1 MQKST
6 IVIVIMVALANL
18 ALWAFLNRPQAAPD
32 WTGTIQGVSFSPF
45 QRGQDPLAGK
55 FPTSAEIEKDILL
68 LKGQVAKLRTY
79 SSSDGM
85 EEVPALAEKHGLE
98 VTAGAWLDRNRE
110 KNAQEIANLVE
121 NAGKFA
127 NIDRLMV
134 GNEVILRQDLTVAE
148 MAEYLAEVRASTSL
162 PVGTAEPWHIWL
174 KHPQLAES
182 VDFIAV
188 HLLPY
193 WEGVADDEALGW
205 SLEKFERVRQAFPD
219 KPVIIGEIGW
229 PSDGGAWD
237 DADPSRVGQAR
248 FVREFLGIAQSRNLD
263 YYIIE
268 AFDQPWKETSEGG
281 VGQYW
286 GLFDADRQ
294 AKFPM
299 RGGIVEIPRWPLQ
312 YLGALL
318 LALVPMG
325 IFLAHWQ
332 NIRQRGRLFF
342 AALLQLAA
350 SVLVWTACV
359 PVNND
364 LGSASLLLWGILL
377 PAQGL
382 LLAVVLINGLEMV
395 ELLWVRSW
403 RRRFLPVRAERKQPF
418 PKVSIHLAIYNEPPE
433 LVRQTLNGLASLDYP
448 DFEILVIDNNT
459 VREEVWKP
467 VEAHC
472 ALLGPRFRFFHLPN
486 WPGYKA
492 GALNFA
498 LTQTAADAQI
508 VGVIDSDYVVK
519 PDWLRSLAPYFDRP
533 EVGFVQAPQ
542 DNREWQDDA
551 FKEMINWE
559 YNGFFQ
565 IGMVHRNERNAIIQH
580 GTMTLI
586 RRSALE
592 QVGNW
597 GEWCICEDAELG
609 LRLFQQGYE
618 GVYVN
623 HNFGAG
629 DTPDSFAA
637 YKGQRFR
644 WTYGAVQILRRHWR
658 SLTPWSRS
666 GLTAGQRF
674 HFLTGW
680 LPWFSDALHLVFTFL
695 GVLWTVGMLAWP
707 KQFNFPPAMFLLPLF
722 ALFVFKIA
730 HAYVL
735 YRSRV
740 NCTFFQRIGASIA
753 GMGLTHI
760 IGRAVFKALFHRRLG
775 FLRTPKGENKPALIK
790 GFLMAREESGM
801 LLMLLVT
808 QLSVVC
814 RFGIDDLNSVLW
826 LALLAIQA
834 LPYAAALFTSMASSF
849 PRLRA
854 PLRTGLLFRRALRYG
869 LAPVRDLRF
878 RAGRVPENEVR

>member
-1 MQKST
+1 MQKSAL
-6 IVIVIMVALANL
+6 VIVTLVALANL
-18 ALWAFLNRPQAAPD
+18 ALWSFLNKPQAAPD
-32 WTGTIQGVSFSPF
+32 WSGAIKGVSFSPF
-45 QRGQDPLAGK
+45 QKGQDPLEGRYPA
-55 FPTSAEIEKDILL
+55 AADIERDLLL
-68 LKGQVAKLRTY
+68 LKGKVAKVRTY
-79 SSSDGM
+79 SSGDGM
-85 EEVPALAEKHGLE
+85 EAIPALAEKHGME
-98 VTAGAWLDRNRE
+98 VTAGAWLDRDRE
-110 KNAQEIANLVE
+110 KNAREIANLLA

-134 GNEVILRQDLTVAE
+134 GNEVVLRQDLTVAE
-148 MAEYLAEVRASTSL
+148 MAAYLAEVRSATTL

-174 KHPQLAES
+174 KHPQLAEA

-193 WEGVADDEALGW
+193 WEGVADDEALAW
-205 SLEKFERVRQAFPD
+205 SLEKLERVQKAFPG

-237 DADPSRVGQAR
+237 DAYPSRIGQAR
-248 FVREFLGIAQSRNLD
+248 FVREFLNIAEQRNLD

-268 AFDQPWKETSEGG
+268 AFDQPWKETTEGG

-286 GLFDADRQ
+286 GIFDADRQ

-299 RGGIVEIPRWPLQ
+299 TGGVVEVPAWPVQ
-312 YLGALL
+312 YLAALL
-318 LALVPMG
+318 LALGPMAT
-325 IFLAHWQ
+325 FLAHWR
-332 NIRQRGRLFF
+332 NLRQRGRLFF
-342 AALLQLAA
+342 ATLLQLAA
-350 SVLVWTACV
+350 SALVWTACV

-364 LGSASLLLWGILL
+364 LGTASLLLWGILL

-382 LLAVVLINGLEMV
+382 LLAVVLINGLEMA
-395 ELLWVRSW
+395 ELLWVRQW
-403 RRRFLPVRAERKQPF
+403 RRRFLPVADEEKRLL

-433 LVRQTLNGLASLDYP
+433 LVRQTLNGLARLDYP
-448 DFEILVIDNNT
+448 DYEVLVVDNNT
-459 VREEVWKP
+459 AREEIWKP

-472 ALLGPRFRFFHLPN
+472 LLLGPRFRFFHLPN

-498 LTQTAADAQI
+498 LGQTAPDAQI

-580 GTMTLI
+580 GTMTLV

-592 QVGNW
+592 QVGSW

-609 LRLFQQGYE
+609 LRLFQQGFE

-623 HNFGAG
+623 RNFGEG
-629 DTPDSFAA
+629 VTPDSFAA

-658 SLTPWSRS
+658 SLMPWSRS

-674 HFLTGW
+674 HFITGW

-695 GVLWTVGMLAWP
+695 GVAWTAGMLAWP
-707 KQFNFPPAMFLLPLF
+707 TQFSFPPAVFLLPLF
-722 ALFVFKIA
+722 GLFVFKIA
-730 HAYVL
+730 HAYIL
-735 YRSRV
+735 YRARV
-740 NCTFFQRIGASIA
+740 DCSFFQRIGASIA
-753 GMGLTHI
+753 GMGLTHV
-760 IGRAVFKALFHRRLG
+760 IGRAIFKALFSTRLG
-775 FLRTPKGENKPALIK
+775 FLRTPKGENKPALVK
-790 GFLMAREESGM
+790 GLVMAREESCM

-808 QLSVVC
+808 QLAVVY
-814 RFGIDDLNSVLW
+814 RFGADNLNAVLW
-826 LALLAIQA
+826 LALLAIQS
-834 LPYAAALFTSMASSF
+834 LPYAAALITSMANCF

-854 PLRTGLLFRRALRYG
+854 PLRSGVLVRRVLQYG
-869 LAPVRDLRF
+869 LSPVRGLRF
-878 RAGRVPENEVR
+878 REEQILEKEVG